1 MSDAVTID
9 PDGTYPIG
17 AAARFL
23 GVSASTL
30 RDLERRGQI
39 ACTRTPGGQR
49 RFAGAELLRLQ
60 KQSQGTPP
68 KKPAPPSPHI
78 AASAEDAKARQ
89 AWLSPLIARAQ
100 QELPADTPA
109 AIRLRLSADLERAL
123 GSWDPASPTGDVE
136 PLIKSLVQRA
146 RMQAETDRE
155 DAERHAMKGELV
167 EFALARVRQG
177 IDLLPKRIV
186 GAPGSLKRR
195 HVRATLRDQ
204 LRDLL
209 QTRLRGDEGWDQVR
223 ELADEF
229 MASWFVE
236 QTPDSRIPNT
246 VKFLAVG
253 ATGVIGG
260 VAAAAAL
267 DPRIRAAA
275 AKLKDPLWSLAVDVL
290 KRFGAPPPSTS
301 SPPNPPKQATTTPPP
316 SGPSTGFVTG
326 WRNSY
331 RRTAKY
337 SRLAIPKS
345 QKAPPDGTTPFD
357 AQAPHAATP
366 DHDEAPPESPG
377 TPSPTS

>member
-1 MSDAVTID
+1 MRNRTEATTTMSDTVTID

-17 AAARFL
+17 AAARLL

-30 RDLERRGQI
+30 RDLERRGQLE
-39 ACTRTPGGQR
+39 CTRTPGGQR
-49 RFAGAELLRLQ
+49 RFAGSDLLRLW
-60 KQSQGTPP
+60 KQSQGAPP
-68 KKPAPPSPHI
+68 KKPAPSSPHI
-78 AASAEDAKARQ
+78 AASDEDAKARQ
-89 AWLSPLIARAQ
+89 AWLGPLIAQAQ
-100 QELPADTPA
+100 RELPANTPA
-109 AIRLRLSADLERAL
+109 EIRLRLNADLERAL
-123 GSWDPASPTGDVE
+123 GSWGLASSTGDVE

-146 RMQAETDRE
+146 RIQAETAQE

-195 HVRATLRDQ
+195 HVRATLRDR

-209 QTRLRGDEGWDQVR
+209 QTRLRGDESWDEVR

-229 MASWFVE
+229 MAAWYVE

-260 VAAAAAL
+260 AAAAAAL

-275 AKLKDPLWSLAVDVL
+275 AKLKDPLRSLAVDVL
-290 KRFGAPPPSTS
+290 QRFGAPAASTS
-301 SPPNPPKQATTTPPP
+301 PPPNPP
-316 SGPSTGFVTG
+316 
-326 WRNSY
+326 N
-331 RRTAKY
+331 
-337 SRLAIPKS
+337 
-345 QKAPPDGTTPFD
+345 
-357 AQAPHAATP
+357 
-366 DHDEAPPESPG
+366 
-377 TPSPTS
+377 